1 MATRSPT
8 ASQHPLAVVTGA
20 SSGLGLHIARRLAE
34 LGWDLVVSARSTDAL
49 ERLRSAVERDF
60 GVRAVVSV
68 RDLSHDD
75 GVRGLLADVKAL
87 DRPVEMLV
95 ANAGFG
101 LYGAHLDTDPDA
113 EAAMLRL
120 NMAAPVA
127 LVRGLLP
134 DMVARDRG
142 RILIVGS
149 VGAFVPGPY
158 TATYYAT
165 RAFVVSYAEALAQEL
180 ASTGVTVTNLC
191 PGPMPTGFQARAGL
205 SPDAARFGAL
215 SPERVARK
223 GVRGA
228 LAGRRRVVPGLLA
241 RMVPLLARVLPRTL
255 LARLVGAA
263 QSGRGASS

>member
-165 RAFVVSYAEALAQEL
+165 RAF
-180 ASTGVTVTNLC
+180 G
-191 PGPMPTGFQARAGL
+191 
-205 SPDAARFGAL
+205 
-215 SPERVARK
+215 
-223 GVRGA
+223 
-228 LAGRRRVVPGLLA
+228 
-241 RMVPLLARVLPRTL
+241 
-255 LARLVGAA
+255 
-263 QSGRGASS
+263 